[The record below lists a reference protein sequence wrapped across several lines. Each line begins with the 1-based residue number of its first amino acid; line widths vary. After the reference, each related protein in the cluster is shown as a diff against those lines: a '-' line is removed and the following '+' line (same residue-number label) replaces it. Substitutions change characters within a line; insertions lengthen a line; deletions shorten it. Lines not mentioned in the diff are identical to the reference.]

1 MSIRRENL
9 NDAVELDD
17 LTASQ
22 TATIRTQLLNLSVEL
37 ERHIRVGAESAET
50 VDLDA
55 PIGRLTRVD
64 AMQRQQIAAETMRRQ
79 GVRLAQVRAAL
90 TRLEQTDLFG
100 LCTRCEEPIGWKRLS
115 ARPEAPICMNC
126 QRQQERP
133 R

>member
-1 MSIRRENL
+1 MGGRD
-9 NDAVELDD
+9 DAHDDAFEADEL
-17 LTASQ
+17 TEAQ
-22 TATIRTQLLNLSVEL
+22 TATLKTQLLALRVEL
-37 ERHIRVGAESAET
+37 ERHISVGAESAET

-90 TRLEQTDLFG
+90 TRVEHGDLYG
-100 LCTRCEEPIGWKRLS
+100 LCTRCEEPIGLRRLS
-115 ARPEAPICMNC
+115 ARPEAPICMDC
-126 QRQQERP
+126 QRTQERV

>member
-1 MSIRRENL
+1 MTEPDTSDDEGE
-9 NDAVELDD
+9 ADD
-17 LTASQ
+17 LTAAQ
-22 TATIRTQLLNLSVEL
+22 RAALRTDLVALSAQLQ
-37 ERHIRVGAESAET
+37 RHISVGAESAEA

-90 TRLEQTDLFG
+90 NRLDTTDLYG
-100 LCTRCEEPIGWKRLS
+100 LCSRCEEPIGWRRLS
-115 ARPEAPICMNC
+115 ARPEAPICMTC
-126 QRQQERP
+126 QRKQEAR